1 MKLPAEEAEAETA
14 VAAPATGTS
23 ARVAAVLEALVR
35 TSEAGTGAREL
46 GASLLISRSSVQ
58 RILQVM
64 ADLRVARVGRSGR
77 YEPGARLLAW
87 AGFLDTRHPV
97 LQLGSEI
104 LTRLA
109 GQAEESALLVSYAWP
124 DHSGVTVAMRESAR
138 PIRYKVEVGSPTP
151 LQVGSAGK
159 AILAH
164 LPAGWG
170 RGGDQPPLTAATMP
184 GTAELQAQLVE
195 VRRLGYAVTV
205 GERTPEAAGAASA
218 YFRDGAVAG
227 AVNLTVPR
235 HRVDEAQLH
244 AHGAQV
250 QAAAALLTEQL
261 QVLDAH
267 SSVGAPPA
275 TALDTELAA
284 SADLYD
290 SWIKASS
297 GFGQAVDGRAVA
309 RAIGVLDAL
318 ARCPIGGASSE
329 QLAASLGTSA
339 MTVGRVLQEFA
350 RRRLARRLHTGRW
363 EAGQQLLALPGIVG
377 TDPTITRLS
386 RDILAE
392 LVSVSGETVC
402 VVRYDS
408 SDGSAV
414 FEAVHE
420 SPKPFR
426 HAPPAGSRAPLH
438 AGAAG
443 KAILAYLHPSVVQA
457 QELVRFTDATTVDR
471 ASLDR
476 ELALTRQRGYAVS
489 GGEHIPEAVGVAAVI
504 FRDREVAGS
513 LDITIPNHR
522 CSPELLPALG
532 AHVAAAARE
541 VTRLLSRTGGT
552 TA

>member
-1 MKLPAEEAEAETA
+1 VKLPAEEAEAQTA
-14 VAAPATGTS
+14 VTPPATGTS
-23 ARVAAVLEALVR
+23 ARVAAVLDALVR
-35 TSEAGTGAREL
+35 TGEAGTGAREL
-46 GASLLISRSSVQ
+46 EASLLISRSSVQ

-64 ADLRVARVGRSGR
+64 TDLRVARVGRSGR

-87 AGFLDTRHPV
+87 AGLLDEHHPV
-97 LQLGSEI
+97 LRLGNEV
-104 LTRLA
+104 LAGLA
-109 GQAEESALLVSYAWP
+109 GQAEETALLVSYAWP
-124 DHSGVTVAMRESAR
+124 DHSGVTVATCESAR
-138 PIRYKVEVGSPTP
+138 PVRYKVEVGSPTP
-151 LQVGSAGK
+151 LHAGSAGK

-170 RGGDQPPLTAATMP
+170 GPDQPRATTA
-184 GTAELQAQLVE
+184 TAPAAADLPAQLAE

-205 GERTPEAAGAASA
+205 GERIPEAAGAASA
-218 YFRDGAVAG
+218 FFRGGAVAG

-235 HRVDEAQLH
+235 HRVDAARLH

-250 QAAAALLTEQL
+250 RAAAALLTEQL

-267 SSVGAPPA
+267 GAAGAPPA
-275 TALDTELAA
+275 TAPETELAA

-290 SWIKASS
+290 SWTTASS
-297 GFGQAVDGRAVA
+297 GLGQAVDGRAVA
-309 RAIGVLDAL
+309 RAIGGLDAL
-318 ARCPIGGASSE
+318 SRCPTGGVSTE
-329 QLAASLGTSA
+329 QFAVSLGTSA
-339 MTVGRVLQEFA
+339 LTMGRVLQEFA
-350 RRRLARRLHTGRW
+350 RRRLALRLPTGRW
-363 EAGQQLLALPGIVG
+363 EAGQQLLVLPGIVG
-377 TDPTITRLS
+377 TAPTITRLS
-386 RDILAE
+386 RDIVNE
-392 LVSVSGETVC
+392 LVGVSGETVC

-408 SDGSAV
+408 SVSSAV

-426 HAPPAGSRAPLH
+426 HAPPAGSSAPLH

-443 KAILAYLHPSVVQA
+443 KAILAHLPAAVVQA
-457 QELVRFTDATTVDR
+457 QELVRFTDATTADR
-471 ASLDR
+471 ESLDR
-476 ELALTRQRGYAVS
+476 ELAATRRRGYAVS
-489 GGEHIPEAVGVAAVI
+489 RGERIPEAVGVAAAF

-522 CSPELLPALG
+522 CPPALLPGLG